1 MSQAEISDPIW
12 AVSSSSPGC
21 SSSFS
26 QSSSGKKHKQTFW
39 LVHRTRRWKVF
50 KLFFFSFN
58 YHYTSVGSNLV
69 RFEVRFGFLR
79 FGRFKVRFLET
90 YWRFVRFEVR
100 LWGSANL
107 SEPFWHEL
115 QSDLGIYVGRIFCK
129 TVGVNFWTCF
139 SLERMRHFSQ
149 NQIFQYCLKKLAKIL
164 LNGCRKSKFSK
175 ILKVRGSVLE
185 GSVWFWKSK
194 PRFGRFEVWF
204 SSSSE
209 VQGSEFLGSTQY

>member
-1 MSQAEISDPIW
+1 MS
-12 AVSSSSPGC
+12 
-21 SSSFS
+21 
-26 QSSSGKKHKQTFW
+26 
-39 LVHRTRRWKVF
+39 
-50 KLFFFSFN
+50 
-58 YHYTSVGSNLV
+58 SVGSNLV

-90 YWRFVRFEVR
+90 YWRFGRFEVR

-139 SLERMRHFSQ
+139 SLKRRRHFSQ

-194 PRFGRFEVWF
+194 PRFGRFEVQF
-204 SSSSE
+204 SRGSE
-209 VQGSEFLGSTQY
+209 VRRFGGSRFGIFRFDTRLIYIHDGKKSYHVMIWRSKIALKQIQKYFCLLLV

>member
-1 MSQAEISDPIW
+1 MACIS
-12 AVSSSSPGC
+12 S
-21 SSSFS
+21 
-26 QSSSGKKHKQTFW
+26 W
-39 LVHRTRRWKVF
+39 LASLNKED
-50 KLFFFSFN
+50 
-58 YHYTSVGSNLV
+58 SVGSNLV

-90 YWRFVRFEVR
+90 YWRFGRFEVR

-115 QSDLGIYVGRIFCK
+115 LSYLVIHVGRIFCK

-139 SLERMRHFSQ
+139 SLKRRRHFSQ

-194 PRFGRFEVWF
+194 PRFGRFEVRF
-204 SSSSE
+204 SRGSE
-209 VQGSEFLGSTQY
+209 VRGSEFLGSTQDYFTWNGKKITSFFKNIR

>member
-1 MSQAEISDPIW
+1 M
-12 AVSSSSPGC
+12 
-21 SSSFS
+21 
-26 QSSSGKKHKQTFW
+26 K
-39 LVHRTRRWKVF
+39 
-50 KLFFFSFN
+50 N
-58 YHYTSVGSNLV
+58 TSVGSNLV

-90 YWRFVRFEVR
+90 YWRFERFEVR
-100 LWGSANL
+100 LGGSANL

-139 SLERMRHFSQ
+139 SLKRRRHFSQ

-185 GSVWFWKSK
+185 GSVWFWEYKL
-194 PRFGRFEVWF
+194 RFGRFEVRF
-204 SSSSE
+204 SRGSE
-209 VQGSEFLGSTQY
+209 VRGSEFLGSTQD

>member
-1 MSQAEISDPIW
+1 MDSTP
-12 AVSSSSPGC
+12 SS
-21 SSSFS
+21 
-26 QSSSGKKHKQTFW
+26 
-39 LVHRTRRWKVF
+39 VHYR
-50 KLFFFSFN
+50 LCI
-58 YHYTSVGSNLV
+58 SVGSNLV

-90 YWRFVRFEVR
+90 YWRFGRFEVR

-115 QSDLGIYVGRIFCK
+115 QSDLEIYTGRIFCK

-139 SLERMRHFSQ
+139 SLKRRRHFSQ

-194 PRFGRFEVWF
+194 PRFGRFEVRF
-204 SSSSE
+204 SRGSE
-209 VQGSEFLGSTQY
+209 VRGSEFLGSTQD